1 MILDL
6 TEISANYDNTLNF
19 SREIEME
26 NKEVFGSSMIFEKP
40 VLVSGFA
47 KNMSGTI
54 EIFATLKGS
63 FKTECARC
71 GGEAEYSFNIN
82 YVNTVGDGEEELRME
97 NNKVDL
103 TDVFYEEI
111 ICEKPMCVLCKPSC
125 KGLCPKC
132 GSNLNVTDCGCPSFE
147 SDAVW
152 EKLKNLNLKDEV

>member
-6 TEISANYDNTLNF
+6 TDILTDFDYTLKF
-19 SREIEME
+19 SREIAME
-26 NKEVFGSSMIFEKP
+26 NQKVFGSDMIFTEP

-54 EIFATLKGS
+54 EIFATLKGTY
-63 FKTECARC
+63 KTECARC
-71 GGEAEYSFNIN
+71 GGEASHSFDIN
-82 YVNTVGDGEEELRME
+82 YVNTVGDGEEELHLE
-97 NNKVDL
+97 GNSVDL
-103 TDVFYEEI
+103 SDAFYEEI
-111 ICEKPMCVLCKPSC
+111 ICDKPMCVLCKPSC

-132 GSNLNVTDCGCPSFE
+132 GSNLNVTRCDCTTFE

>member
-6 TEISANYDNTLNF
+6 SEVLSNYDYTLKF
-19 SREIEME
+19 SREITME
-26 NKEVFGSSMIFEKP
+26 NEKVFGSDMIFEKP

-54 EIFATLKGS
+54 EVFANLKGEY
-63 FKTECARC
+63 KTECARC
-71 GGEAEYSFNIN
+71 GGEAVQTFSIDYI
-82 YVNTVGDGEEELRME
+82 NTVGDGEEEIPLQGTSI
-97 NNKVDL
+97 DL
-103 TDVFYEEI
+103 SDAFYEEI
-111 ICEKPMCVLCKPSC
+111 ICDKPMCVLCKPSC

-132 GSNLNVTDCGCPSFE
+132 GCNLNTTDCDCTSFE